1 VQCKHCQKHI
11 THPLSI
17 GKAGKGGTTKKSN
30 TGTTSSLKRHLE
42 GCQRY
47 NLTTNRSKNEVMT
60 QYFSAMPGKLA
71 MPRVTKD
78 NVLDKVLDF
87 FISGN
92 IAFNQADN
100 HYFEG
105 LVSLIKVNDEQV
117 IVNRHNITKRLHDHA
132 VNAKE
137 DLMARLMSNDSKISI
152 SMDCWTS
159 DNNIAFL
166 GTISL

>member
-1 VQCKHCQKHI
+1 
-11 THPLSI
+11 
-17 GKAGKGGTTKKSN
+17 
-30 TGTTSSLKRHLE
+30 
-42 GCQRY
+42 
-47 NLTTNRSKNEVMT
+47 MT